1 MLFMRDTLLT
11 DRQREVLRYRKQGL
25 TQQQIADIIGTSK
38 ANVCT
43 IEKAALENINRAKET
58 ILFFYSLDA
67 TFLCVIKA
75 GIDLLSVPSLIYKE
89 AEKKGIKV
97 KYDTINLLNHIR
109 TNIPEKCRG
118 RHIRDEFIIFINE
131 SGELYYE

>member
-1 MLFMRDTLLT
+1 MKDTLLT

-43 IEKAALENINRAKET
+43 IEKAALENINRARET
-58 ILFFYSLDA
+58 ILFLYSLDA
-67 TFLCVIKA
+67 TFLCGIKA
-75 GIDLLSVPSLIYKE
+75 GIDLISVPSLIYKE

-109 TNIPEKCRG
+109 SAIPEKCRG
-118 RHIRDEFIIFINE
+118 RHVTNEFVVFINE